1 VRAAAACALAL
12 LALAA
17 GCGGDDEEE
26 PPEREPAATAPT
38 EPGTTGQ
45 EPKPR
50 TTEEG
55 DTTAPEEEGGQETDP
70 EAEEPVRSEAVFTAR
85 NGRITPRR
93 IEVPAYIAITVVLRP
108 KDERD
113 YSITMEGKRM
123 SVGGNIEEAFLSLD
137 GLRPGERYL
146 GSTAN
151 GRRLVISAT
160 AEPGP

>member
-1 VRAAAACALAL
+1 VRVAAACALAL

-26 PPEREPAATAPT
+26 SPEREPAARAPPAPET
-38 EPGTTGQ
+38 TSEEP
-45 EPKPR
+45 EP
-50 TTEEG
+50 
-55 DTTAPEEEGGQETDP
+55 TTAPEEEQEETGPAPEDDP

-93 IEVPAYIAITVVLRP
+93 VEVPAYIAITVELRP

-113 YSITMEGKRM
+113 YSIVFEGYRM
-123 SVGGNIEEAFLSLD
+123 SVGGNTEAAFLDLG
-137 GLRPGERYL
+137 GLQPGDRYT
-146 GSTAN
+146 GTAST
-151 GRRLVISAT
+151 GQRLVISAT